1 MYLTVLKVSI
11 WVAFTNELEF
21 TLKPLDP
28 TIKTADDFYESV
40 KAKFMSLESSEQ
52 YNRSSMNEQDG
63 ICSAIFYSIRPKSLE
78 KDGMGIDF
86 DLIINPTNA
95 VHSSNAYV
103 NLQEEIIESA
113 IDFVLGEY
121 GISSA
126 NIMRKVHWRG
136 IEQLKEYPMLGL
148 DRCENLTGGYSEYL
162 QIVATGNSLDVINNA
177 KFEEQKGSTYLTQYK
192 DCEWFESL
200 SYHTMNFLN
209 KLSRI
214 KRRKSLNVYGVTVR
228 LPRSIPRRYLK
239 AVASILYRKNA
250 LIDPVIYIMKASKI
264 NGMNHLTPDVMAP
277 LQGHMVVIDI
287 APLTGSSYCSQD
299 EYSVIVGNQ
308 ILSLIQMNPAVFFVI
323 LDSLDDITPKS
334 NIEMVHPNSDTTGY
348 KVLLSTIYGNLTTW
362 KNVNGDEYQ
371 HIDDIE
377 RYIGYLTKM
386 IGAPHLQKPMTT
398 RIRGIMKS
406 ENRQFIS
413 SNELCQYVKLISSLN
428 EHEDIGSSPTTMKM
442 ANNIFPKSIEVV
454 DDYGKVVQPQIS
466 LENASKL
473 EPNTSAQLSLPDQE
487 LDGLIGLADVKTII
501 KKMIAYCQF
510 TAKYQMSSS
519 MSNHMVFTGN
529 PGTAKT
535 TVARLMYEILVN
547 VERLKPN
554 KFVEVGRQDLVGQYV
569 GQTAP
574 KVKRAFEKAI
584 GGMLFIDEAYS
595 LSIKNAGGFGEEAVA
610 TLVQEMENHR
620 NDVIVVLA
628 GYKNEMEE
636 MLQINPGLRSRV
648 SFSINFPDY
657 SPNELAE
664 ITSSIV
670 RRDGYSMQDDAFEY
684 IQTKYNEC
692 KLPVDLGNG
701 RYARNLVEHA
711 MLNYSMRIINSSN
724 PNDTPDMKLSKDDFE
739 VAWNEIYKLKKT
751 HSVGF

>member
-11 WVAFTNELEF
+11 WVAFTNGMEF
-21 TLKPLDP
+21 TLKPLDQ
-28 TIKTADDFYESV
+28 TIKTVDDFYESV
-40 KAKFMSLESSEQ
+40 KSRFMSAESSEQ
-52 YNRSSMNEQDG
+52 YNRSSTNDQDG
-63 ICSAIFYSIRPKSLE
+63 VCSALFYSIRPKRLE
-78 KDGMGIDF
+78 KDGMGINF
-86 DLIINPTNA
+86 DLIINPTKA
-95 VHSSNAYV
+95 VYSSKAYA
-103 NLQEEIIESA
+103 NLQDEIVESA
-113 IDFVLGEY
+113 IEFVLGEY
-121 GISSA
+121 GILSA
-126 NIMRKVHWRG
+126 NIKKRVTWQG
-136 IEQLKEYPMLGL
+136 IERCKEYPMLGL
-148 DRCENLTGGYSEYL
+148 ERFENLVGDYSEYL
-162 QIVATGNSLDVINNA
+162 QTIATGKALDVVDNV
-177 KFEEQKGSTYLTQYK
+177 KFEGQRGPTIISQYNN
-192 DCEWFESL
+192 CEWYESL
-200 SYHTMNFLN
+200 SYHAINFL
-209 KLSRI
+209 KMLARM
-214 KRRKSLNVYGVTVR
+214 KRRKSLNVYGVTTR
-228 LPRSIPRRYLK
+228 LPRFIPLRYLK
-239 AVASILYRKNA
+239 TIASILYRKNA
-250 LIDPVIYIMKASKI
+250 LIDPVIYILDASKI
-264 NGMNHLTPDVMAP
+264 SGKTNLTSDVMAP

-287 APLTGSSYCSQD
+287 APLHTAGYFKQD
-299 EYSVIVGNQ
+299 ELAVIVGNQ
-308 ILSLIQMNPAVFFVI
+308 ILSMIQMNPAVFFVI
-323 LDSLDDITPKS
+323 RDSLEDISPRS
-334 NIEMVHPNSDTTGY
+334 NIEMDNPDAIASGY

-362 KNVNGDEYQ
+362 KNVKRDECQ
-371 HIDDIE
+371 SINDIG

-386 IGAPHLQKPMTT
+386 IGAPHLQKWMTT
-398 RIRGIMKS
+398 KIRGIMKS

-413 SNELCQYVKLISSLN
+413 SNELCQYVKLLSSLN
-428 EHEDIGSSPTTMKM
+428 EGEDVGISPTTIKM
-442 ANNIFPKSIEVV
+442 ANNLFPESIKTV
-454 DDYGKVVQPQIS
+454 DDYGKAIQPQIS
-466 LENASKL
+466 LANATKL

-487 LDGLIGLADVKTII
+487 LDELIGLTDVKTII

-510 TAKYQMSSS
+510 TAKYQMSPS

-547 VERLKPN
+547 VGRLKPN

-574 KVKRAFEKAI
+574 KVERAFEKAI

-670 RRDGYSMQDDAFEY
+670 RRDGYSMQNDAFEY

-724 PNDTPDMKLSKDDFE
+724 PNDTPEMKLSKDDFE

>member
-1 MYLTVLKVSI
+1 
-11 WVAFTNELEF
+11 
-21 TLKPLDP
+21 
-28 TIKTADDFYESV
+28 
-40 KAKFMSLESSEQ
+40 
-52 YNRSSMNEQDG
+52 
-63 ICSAIFYSIRPKSLE
+63 
-78 KDGMGIDF
+78 MGINF
-86 DLIINPTNA
+86 DLIINPTKA
-95 VHSSNAYV
+95 VYSSNAYV

-113 IDFVLGEY
+113 INFVLGEY
-121 GISSA
+121 GILSA
-126 NIMRKVHWRG
+126 NIKRKVTWQG
-136 IEQLKEYPMLGL
+136 IERCKEYPMLGL
-148 DRCENLTGGYSEYL
+148 DRYENLMGGYSEYL
-162 QIVATGNSLDVINNA
+162 QVIATGKALDVVGNAEFEGQRGPTIISQYNN
-177 KFEEQKGSTYLTQYK
+177 
-192 DCEWFESL
+192 CEWYESL
-200 SYHTMNFLN
+200 SYHAINFFN
-209 KLSRI
+209 KLARM
-214 KRRKSLNVYGVTVR
+214 KRRKSLNVYGVTTR
-228 LPRSIPRRYLK
+228 LPRSIPLRYLK
-239 AVASILYRKNA
+239 MIASILYRKNA
-250 LIDPVIYIMKASKI
+250 LIDPVIYILDASKI
-264 NGMNHLTPDVMAP
+264 SGKTNLTPDVMAP

-287 APLTGSSYCSQD
+287 APLHGTGYFKQD
-299 EYSVIVGNQ
+299 ELAVIVGNQ
-308 ILSLIQMNPAVFFVI
+308 ILSMIQMNPAVFFVI
-323 LDSLDDITPKS
+323 RDSLEDISPRS
-334 NIEMVHPNSDTTGY
+334 NIEMDNPDAIAGGY

-362 KNVNGDEYQ
+362 KDVKRDECQ
-371 HIDDIE
+371 SINDIG

-386 IGAPHLQKPMTT
+386 IGAPHLQKQMTT

-413 SNELCQYVKLISSLN
+413 SNELCQYVKLLSSLN
-428 EHEDIGSSPTTMKM
+428 EGEDIGVSPTTMKM
-442 ANNIFPKSIEVV
+442 ANNIFPKSIEIVN
-454 DDYGKVVQPQIS
+454 DDGKVVQPQIS
-466 LENASKL
+466 LANASKL
-473 EPNTSAQLSLPDQE
+473 EPNTSAQLISPDQE
-487 LDGLIGLADVKTII
+487 LEELIGLADVKTII

-510 TAKYQMSSS
+510 TAKYQMSPS

-547 VERLKPN
+547 VGRLKPN

-724 PNDTPDMKLSKDDFE
+724 SNDTPDMKLSKDDFE

>member
-11 WVAFTNELEF
+11 WVAFTNGMEF
-21 TLKPLDP
+21 TLKPLDQ

-40 KAKFMSLESSEQ
+40 KSRFMSADSSEQ
-52 YNRSSMNEQDG
+52 YNRSSTNDQDG
-63 ICSAIFYSIRPKSLE
+63 ICSALFYSIRPKSLE
-78 KDGMGIDF
+78 KNGMGINF
-86 DLIINPTNA
+86 DLIINPTKA
-95 VHSSNAYV
+95 VYSSNAYA
-103 NLQEEIIESA
+103 NLQDEIVESA
-113 IDFVLGEY
+113 IEFVLSEY

-126 NIMRKVHWRG
+126 NIKRRVTWQG
-136 IEQLKEYPMLGL
+136 IGRCKEYPMLGL
-148 DRCENLTGGYSEYL
+148 ERFENLVGGYSEYL
-162 QIVATGNSLDVINNA
+162 QTIATGKALDVVDNLEFEGQRGPTIISQYNN
-177 KFEEQKGSTYLTQYK
+177 
-192 DCEWFESL
+192 CEWYESL
-200 SYHTMNFLN
+200 SYYAINFLN
-209 KLSRI
+209 MLARM
-214 KRRKSLNVYGVTVR
+214 KRRKSLNVYGVTTR
-228 LPRSIPRRYLK
+228 LPRSIPLRYLK
-239 AVASILYRKNA
+239 TIASILYRKNA
-250 LIDPVIYIMKASKI
+250 LIDPVIYILDVSKI
-264 NGMNHLTPDVMAP
+264 SGKTNLTPDVMAP

-287 APLTGSSYCSQD
+287 APLHGTGYFNQD
-299 EYSVIVGNQ
+299 ELAVIIGNQ
-308 ILSLIQMNPAVFFVI
+308 ILSMIQMNPAVFFVI
-323 LDSLDDITPKS
+323 RDSLEDTSPRS
-334 NIEMVHPNSDTTGY
+334 NIEMDNPDAVASGY

-362 KNVNGDEYQ
+362 KDVKCDECQ
-371 HIDDIE
+371 SINDIG

-386 IGAPHLQKPMTT
+386 IGAPHLQKQMTT
-398 RIRGIMKS
+398 KIRGIMKS

-413 SNELCQYVKLISSLN
+413 SNELCQYVKLLSSLN
-428 EHEDIGSSPTTMKM
+428 EGEGVGLSATTIKM
-442 ANNIFPKSIEVV
+442 TNNLFPKSMKIV

-466 LENASKL
+466 LANATKL
-473 EPNTSAQLSLPDQE
+473 EPNTSAQLSLPDQK
-487 LDGLIGLADVKTII
+487 LDELIGLADVKTII

-510 TAKYQMSSS
+510 TAKYQMPPS

-547 VERLKPN
+547 VGRLKPN

-724 PNDTPDMKLSKDDFE
+724 SNDTPDMKLSKDDFE